1 MSTKA
6 LKSKKPVK
14 KAAVAAPKAKAKTPA
29 PPAKSAAKTTAKPV
43 KAAPA
48 APAAAAKVNT
58 AGPVAVLKQIY
69 KNWHETKGGNAAEM
83 IALLAED
90 ATWGS
95 IANGTH
101 GIEFARELLSRN
113 NVHNYFERFAKDWEV
128 VFCRV
133 ERMITEGNTVVV
145 LSEASWKHK
154 RTGKAFMTP
163 KADVWEFKRGKAVS
177 FFEYF
182 DTATVVRNAL

>member
-1 MSTKA
+1 MPTKA

-14 KAAVAAPKAKAKTPA
+14 KAAVAKPVAKAKVASPA
-29 PPAKSAAKTTAKPV
+29 VKPAAKPAAKTAKTT
-43 KAAPA
+43 APA
-48 APAAAAKVNT
+48 APAAVKMGN
-58 AGPVAVLKQIY
+58 AGPAAVLKQIY
-69 KNWHETKGGNAAEM
+69 KNWHDTKGGNAAEM

>member
-1 MSTKA
+1 MPTKA

-14 KAAVAAPKAKAKTPA
+14 KAAIAKPKVKAKAPVA
-29 PPAKSAAKTTAKPV
+29 AAKTAVKAGKPTRS
-43 KAAPA
+43 AAPA
-48 APAAAAKVNT
+48 ASAAPPSN
-58 AGPVAVLKQIY
+58 AGPAAVLKHVY
-69 KNWHETKGGNAAEM
+69 KRWHDTKGGNAAEF

-113 NVHNYFERFAKDWEV
+113 NVQNYFDRFAKDWEV

-133 ERMITEGNTVVV
+133 ERMITEGSTVVV

-163 KADVWEFKRGKAVS
+163 KADVWEFKRGKAIS

>member
-1 MSTKA
+1 MPTKA

-14 KAAVAAPKAKAKTPA
+14 KAAVAKPKAKAKAPVPA
-29 PPAKSAAKTTAKPV
+29 AKVTAKTTAKPV

-48 APAAAAKVNT
+48 QATKANTGDPA
-58 AGPVAVLKQIY
+58 AVLKQIY
-69 KNWHETKGGNAAEM
+69 KNWHDTKGGNAAEM

-133 ERMITEGNTVVV
+133 ERIITEGSTVVV

-163 KADVWEFKRGKAVS
+163 KADVWEFKRGKVVS

>member
-1 MSTKA
+1 MPTKA

-14 KAAVAAPKAKAKTPA
+14 KAAVEKPKAKAKA
-29 PPAKSAAKTTAKPV
+29 PVAAAKTAVKGA
-43 KAAPA
+43 KAARSA
-48 APAAAAKVNT
+48 SASAPPPSN
-58 AGPVAVLKQIY
+58 AGPAAVLKHVY
-69 KNWHETKGGNAAEM
+69 KRWHDTKGGNAAEF

-95 IANGTH
+95 IANGTL

-113 NVHNYFERFAKDWEV
+113 NVQNYFERFAKDWEV
-128 VFCRV
+128 VFCRI
-133 ERMITEGNTVVV
+133 ERVITEGSTVVV

-163 KADVWEFKRGKAVS
+163 KADVWEFKRGKAIS